1 MSEPPFKSEHERIT
15 RELGRTLLR
24 TSEDPGD
31 LSRVLRG
38 LAAVLELLASLVPP
52 ARSRRARLEWKEE
65 PDSQPKLPEDPTSD
79 DPT

>member
-1 MSEPPFKSEHERIT
+1 MSQPPFESEHERIT

-38 LAAVLELLASLVPP
+38 LASVLELLASLVPP
-52 ARSRRARLEWKEE
+52 ARPGRARLEWR
-65 PDSQPKLPEDPTSD
+65 D
-79 DPT
+79 DPNPPENDSS